1 MEEKIIIK
9 SVQYNI
15 KLISLIIVGIGV
27 VLFIWLGLPLAI
39 DISNRRDGLDL
50 SYFLTSAF
58 PYYAC
63 FTLLPFLIL
72 AAEIHTEI
80 NRLLLERQD

>member
-58 PYYAC
+58 PYYRALRC
-63 FTLLPFLIL
+63 S
-72 AAEIHTEI
+72 HS
-80 NRLLLERQD
+80 

>member
-50 SYFLTSAF
+50 S
-58 PYYAC
+58 
-63 FTLLPFLIL
+63 
-72 AAEIHTEI
+72 
-80 NRLLLERQD
+80 